1 MTPFRARRSGVRLIW
16 FNWVGLVWCFLGYL
30 DFDGAVR
37 CVLIEDVGGRPEKFH
52 FFLRII
58 IGLRY
63 GRLEY
68 VVRS

>member
-37 CVLIEDVGGRPEKFH
+37 CVLNEDVGGRPEKFH
-52 FFLRII
+52 FFC
-58 IGLRY
+58 
-63 GRLEY
+63 
-68 VVRS
+68 V